1 MVSDEAHSYLL
12 LKKIMTLPNVQK
24 ALDESRI
31 LQESWIAGGWDVVIE
46 SPIDIYP
53 LIEQD
58 ISVNITIIS
67 TEKVYVAPLEN
78 VSDISVN
85 DSLTISLND
94 LYFDWKER
102 VLNNLGVLVNCY
114 STSQWKVFSYL
125 GSDGKIRVVKEK
137 V

>member
-1 MVSDEAHSYLL
+1 
-12 LKKIMTLPNVQK
+12 MTLINVQK
-24 ALDESRI
+24 ALNESRI
-31 LQESWIAGGWDVVIE
+31 LQEHWIAGGWDAVVE
-46 SPIDIYP
+46 SPRDIYP

-58 ISVNITIIS
+58 ISVNITIIF
-67 TEKVYVAPLEN
+67 TEKVYVAPLED

-94 LYFDWKER
+94 LYSDWEER
-102 VLNNLGVLVNCY
+102 VLNNLGVLVNC
-114 STSQWKVFSYL
+114 SFTSQWEVFSYL